1 MSDTKL
7 FLISHKKLISNL
19 YKDRKIIYVGP
30 NSSKLKEED
39 DLVDNVGDNIGDLN
53 YTYCELTGIYYIYK
67 NIQADIIGVEH
78 YRRIFKSAFFQIRK
92 KKYFEKKLKKY
103 DIILPIR
110 YWMGVLTVKKHMIKH
125 HGKYSYILLEEA
137 IKTVKPDYLESF
149 YEVMEWHSLSFFN
162 MLVTSKK
169 NFDEFCNFIF
179 PVLNYVYQKALTI
192 DDKKELDINR
202 YIGFLAERLVNIFVK
217 KNNLKAKQS
226 FVCFD
231 FKYKKSSK
239 LNKKP
244 AKSA

>member
-19 YKDRKIIYVGP
+19 YKDR
-30 NSSKLKEED
+30 
-39 DLVDNVGDNIGDLN
+39 
-53 YTYCELTGIYYIYK
+53 
-67 NIQADIIGVEH
+67 
-78 YRRIFKSAFFQIRK
+78 
-92 KKYFEKKLKKY
+92 
-103 DIILPIR
+103 
-110 YWMGVLTVKKHMIKH
+110 
-125 HGKYSYILLEEA
+125 
-137 IKTVKPDYLESF
+137 
-149 YEVMEWHSLSFFN
+149 N

-202 YIGFLAERLVNIFVK
+202 YIGFLAERLVDVFVK